1 MFLIGVVFQKSR
13 SAKNPDK
20 PGSVYIKITQNGK
33 DKDGEALR
41 VNRLMKTDL
50 TGTADNYIDNN
61 IESIKE
67 LVHLAYCVI
76 ERLTIKDENVSID
89 DVMTEFRKAVGGDNS
104 YIEKLNEQKKIFLL
118 DLI

>member
-20 PGSVYIKITQNGK
+20 PGAISIKITQNGK

-50 TGTADNYIDNN
+50 TGTAEDYIDTN
-61 IESIKE
+61 IEAIKE
-67 LVHLAYCVI
+67 LVHLAYGVI
-76 ERLTIKDENVSID
+76 EQLTTRDENVGID
-89 DVMTEFRKAVGGDNS
+89 DIMTEFRKAVGGDNS
-104 YIEKLNEQKKIFLL
+104 
-118 DLI
+118 